1 LRRDVEDFPRSAEHA
16 VEHFHGQFSGHCI
29 LPEGHY
35 DYNCCLASIHH
46 MPFGTVA
53 ALRQAL
59 APGGVLVILRV
70 YRQSALTDYAVGLA
84 AVPINVAARLAV
96 AAWETAKTTRTG
108 HARAQQPVRAPVR
121 PAQMTL
127 GQIRKEA
134 AALLPGCVV
143 RRRLFRRYVLVFRPS
158 THP

>member
-1 LRRDVEDFPRSAEHA
+1 
-16 VEHFHGQFSGHCI
+16 
-29 LPEGHY
+29 
-35 DYNCCLASIHH
+35 

-53 ALRQAL
+53 ALRQAP
-59 APGGVLVILRV
+59 APGGVLVILGV

-84 AVPINVAARLAV
+84 AVPINVAVRLAV

-134 AALLPGCVV
+134 ALLPGCVV

>member
-1 LRRDVEDFPRSAEHA
+1 ML
-16 VEHFHGQFSGHCI
+16 
-29 LPEGHY
+29 LPEGHC

-59 APGGVLVILRV
+59 APGGVLVILGV

-96 AAWETAKTTRTG
+96 AAWEAAK
-108 HARAQQPVRAPVR
+108 R
-121 PAQMTL
+121 PAQAT
-127 GQIRKEA
+127 R
-134 AALLPGCVV
+134 V
-143 RRRLFRRYVLVFRPS
+143 RSNRCGRRSGRPK
-158 THP
+158 